1 MSGPAQTPAK
11 GGRPAKGNGK
21 RLNIGAVRSSF
32 APWNDP
38 AATPLIRFQGVSKRF
53 GDQTAVNDVSLDI
66 YPGEFFALLGPSG
79 CGKTTLMRMLG
90 GFETPNAGTITLAG
104 QDLAGIP
111 PHKRP
116 VNMMFQ
122 SYALFPH
129 LTVEQ
134 NIAFGLKQ
142 EGLPKAEIAAR
153 VVEMLELVKLRPFA
167 RRKPDQLSGGQKQ
180 RVALARA
187 VARKPQMLLLDEPL
201 GALDKKLREET
212 QFELMDLQ
220 VELGMTFLI
229 VTHDQEEAMVMADRI
244 AVMREGEIAQIGRPE
259 EVYETPANRYVAEFL
274 GDVNLFEAKVSG
286 IEHPM
291 ARLAAAGAPDGFYV
305 LDDDCP
311 PAGTAVNLAVR
322 PEKMRISLEPP
333 PAGTHNVLSGEIW
346 DIGYTGDW
354 TNYIV
359 ELPGEKLIRVAKANA
374 SRIVERPIGWDDK
387 VFVTFADDAGV
398 VLDS

>member
-1 MSGPAQTPAK
+1 MTEGPKA
-11 GGRPAKGNGK
+11 RPAKAGR

-38 AATPLIRFQGVSKRF
+38 SAVPLVRFEGVTKRF
-53 GDQTAVNDVSLDI
+53 GGQAAVREVSLDI

-79 CGKTTLMRMLG
+79 CGKTTLMRMLA
-90 GFETPNAGTITLAG
+90 GFETPDAGRITLG
-104 QDLAGIP
+104 GEDLAGIP
-111 PHKRP
+111 PHRRP

-134 NIAFGLKQ
+134 NVGFGLRQ
-142 EGLPKAEIAAR
+142 EGLPKGEVTAR
-153 VVEMLELVKLRPFA
+153 VAEMLDLVKLRPFA

-187 VARKPQMLLLDEPL
+187 IARKPKMLLLDEPL

-220 VELGMTFLI
+220 AELGMTFLI

-259 EVYETPANRYVAEFL
+259 QVYEAPASRYVA
-274 GDVNLFEAKVSG
+274 
-286 IEHPM
+286 
-291 ARLAAAGAPDGFYV
+291 
-305 LDDDCP
+305 
-311 PAGTAVNLAVR
+311 
-322 PEKMRISLEPP
+322 
-333 PAGTHNVLSGEIW
+333 
-346 DIGYTGDW
+346 
-354 TNYIV
+354 
-359 ELPGEKLIRVAKANA
+359 
-374 SRIVERPIGWDDK
+374 
-387 VFVTFADDAGV
+387 
-398 VLDS
+398 